1 MPQLDEYLRQLA
13 PSMTQWRRDFHLHA
27 ESGWLEFRT
36 ASKVADILD
45 GLGYQLALG
54 RDVIDADS
62 RMGLPDEETLA
73 QAFERAREQG
83 APERWLP
90 AFEGGFA
97 GVVATL
103 DTGRPGPTLAFRVDM
118 DALDLNEQHDDSHRP
133 HRDHFASCNAGM
145 MHACGH
151 DGHTTILLAAAK
163 YIASPAC
170 QFNGTVH
177 LIFQPA
183 EEAIGG
189 ADLMIKDGLF
199 EQFPCERI
207 FGLHNMPGLPVGKL
221 GFYAGNFMASADT
234 VKITITGYGGHGAHP
249 ERTVDPIVAGA
260 ALVMALQSIV
270 ARNVPPG
277 ETAVVSVGTF
287 QAGIASNVIPES
299 AVMELSVRAMKPE
312 IRDLL
317 IKRIHELADFT
328 AKSYGASSVV
338 EVYDSYPVLTN
349 SPEETDFARALAL
362 EVFGR
367 EGVLESVSPM
377 NASEDFAFMLRER
390 PGSYFLLGNG
400 EKGEKGGCMV
410 HNPGYDFNDDIITI
424 GATLFARL
432 VEKHCR

>member
-1 MPQLDEYLRQLA
+1 MAVSSSLIAEA
-13 PSMTQWRRDFHLHA
+13 IGWRRDFHAHP
-27 ESGWLEFRT
+27 E
-36 ASKVADILD
+36 
-45 GLGYQLALG
+45 LGYQEQETSRRVAGLLA
-54 RDVIDADS
+54 S
-62 RMGLPDEETLA
+62 FGLQVHVGLA
-73 QAFERAREQG
+73 G
-83 APERWLP
+83 T
-90 AFEGGFA
+90 

-103 DTGRPGPTLAFRVDM
+103 ENGPGPVIGLRADM
-118 DALDLNEQHDDSHRP
+118 DALPIYETTDLP
-133 HRDHFASCNAGM
+133 WASTVPGK

-260 ALVMALQSIV
+260 ALVMVLQSIV

-299 AVMELSVRAMKPE
+299 VVMELSVRAMKPE

-317 IKRIHELADFT
+317 IKRIQELTEFT
-328 AKSYGASSVV
+328 AKSYGASSDV
-338 EVYDSYPVLTN
+338 EIYDSYPVLTN
-349 SPEETDFARALAL
+349 SNEETDFAQALAL

-390 PGSYFLLGNG
+390 PGCYFLLGNG

-410 HNPGYDFNDDIITI
+410 HNPGYDFNDDIIST

-432 VEKHCR
+432 VQAHCR

>member
-1 MPQLDEYLRQLA
+1 MSDYVIPEIKATEAEMISIRHY
-13 PSMTQWRRDFHLHA
+13 LHA
-27 ESGWLEFRT
+27 NPELSLEEFNT
-36 ASKVADILD
+36 SELVASKLTEWGYQVTR
-45 GLGYQLALG
+45 GLGK
-54 RDVIDADS
+54 
-62 RMGLPDEETLA
+62 T
-73 QAFERAREQG
+73 
-83 APERWLP
+83 
-90 AFEGGFA
+90 
-97 GVVATL
+97 GVVGSLSKGDSPRTIGLRA
-103 DTGRPGPTLAFRVDM
+103 DM
-118 DALDLNEQHDDSHRP
+118 DALPIEETTGLP
-133 HRDHFASCNAGM
+133 WASTAPGK

-260 ALVMALQSIV
+260 TLVMALQSIV

-410 HNPGYDFNDDIITI
+410 HNPGYDFNDDIITT